1 MAIDS
6 TAPRPS
12 VPDASPTDTAR
23 ASEDALRPGT
33 PVDASRL
40 RILVVD
46 DDEDLAHLLAKV
58 LVTRNYE
65 VRTARDSLSAIR
77 TAIEFTPDVA
87 LVDIGL
93 PMMDGYELA
102 RELRKV
108 LPAGSCR
115 LIALTGYSEEGEKEK
130 ARDAGFE
137 EHLLKP
143 VNLATLR
150 KAIEKE

>member
-1 MAIDS
+1 MALES
-6 TAPRPS
+6 S
-12 VPDASPTDTAR
+12 SPTVP
-23 ASEDALRPGT
+23 EPVT
-33 PVDASRL
+33 PAESMQRL

-58 LVTRNYE
+58 LVSKNYE
-65 VRTARDSLSAIR
+65 VRTARDSESALR
-77 TAIEFTPDVA
+77 AAQEFVPEVA

-108 LPAGSCR
+108 LPLGSCR

-150 KAIEKE
+150 RAIERE

>member
-1 MAIDS
+1 MAVESSAPS
-6 TAPRPS
+6 TLSESAATR
-12 VPDASPTDTAR
+12 DATQ
-23 ASEDALRPGT
+23 
-33 PVDASRL
+33 RL

-65 VRTARDSLSAIR
+65 VRTAKDSVTAIR
-77 TAIEFTPDVA
+77 TATEFGPEVA
-87 LVDIGL
+87 LIDIGL

-102 RELRKV
+102 RELRRC
-108 LPAGSCR
+108 LPPSSCR
-115 LIALTGYSEEGEKEK
+115 LIALTGFSEEGEKEK
-130 ARDAGFE
+130 ARAAGFE

-150 KAIEKE
+150 RAIERE

>member
-1 MAIDS
+1 MALESSASTSSGQDQATPQDS
-6 TAPRPS
+6 AQ
-12 VPDASPTDTAR
+12 
-23 ASEDALRPGT
+23 
-33 PVDASRL
+33 RL

-46 DDEDLAHLLAKV
+46 DDEDLAYLLAKV

-65 VRTARDSLSAIR
+65 VRTARDSV
-77 TAIEFTPDVA
+77 TAIQVAGEFLPAVA

-93 PMMDGYELA
+93 PMMDGYQLA
-102 RELRKV
+102 RELRSL
-108 LPAGSCR
+108 LPADSCR

-150 KAIEKE
+150 RAIERDA

>member
-1 MAIDS
+1 MPIETPTPIPTS
-6 TAPRPS
+6 TH
-12 VPDASPTDTAR
+12 DADV
-23 ASEDALRPGT
+23 EE
-33 PVDASRL
+33 SRL

-65 VRTARDSLSAIR
+65 VRTARDSMSAIR
-77 TAIEFTPDVA
+77 AAIEFEPDVA
-87 LVDIGL
+87 LMDIGL
-93 PMMDGYELA
+93 PMMNGYELA
-102 RELRKV
+102 REVRKI
-108 LPAGSCR
+108 LPAGKCR

-130 ARDAGFE
+130 ARAAGFE

-150 KAIEKE
+150 KAIERA

>member
-1 MAIDS
+1 MAIES
-6 TAPRPS
+6 TVPRPLPTSETSTTHAGAGAPR
-12 VPDASPTDTAR
+12 DT
-23 ASEDALRPGT
+23 
-33 PVDASRL
+33 DASRL

-46 DDEDLAHLLAKV
+46 DDEDLAQLLAKV

-77 TAIEFTPDVA
+77 TAVEFTPDVA

-102 RELRKV
+102 RELCKV

-115 LIALTGYSEEGEKEK
+115 LIALTGYSEDGEKEK

>member
-1 MAIDS
+1 MALES
-6 TAPRPS
+6 APATTP
-12 VPDASPTDTAR
+12 PDKDTR
-23 ASEDALRPGT
+23 AEAQ
-33 PVDASRL
+33 RL

-65 VRTARDSLSAIR
+65 VRTARDSA
-77 TAIEFTPDVA
+77 TALDAAGEFAPEVA
-87 LVDIGL
+87 LIDIGL

-102 RELRKV
+102 RELRKL
-108 LPAGSCR
+108 LPVGSCR
-115 LIALTGYSEEGEKEK
+115 LIALTGFSEEGEKEK
-130 ARDAGFE
+130 ARAAGFE

-150 KAIEKE
+150 RAIERE

>member
-1 MAIDS
+1 MALETSASS
-6 TAPRPS
+6 TS
-12 VPDASPTDTAR
+12 PDQPTAAESTQ
-23 ASEDALRPGT
+23 
-33 PVDASRL
+33 RL

-65 VRTARDSLSAIR
+65 VRTARDSS
-77 TAIEFTPDVA
+77 TALRAASEFLPEVA

-102 RELRKV
+102 RELRKL
-108 LPAGSCR
+108 LPVGSCR
-115 LIALTGYSEEGEKEK
+115 LIALTGFSEEGEKEK
-130 ARDAGFE
+130 ARAAGFE

-150 KAIEKE
+150 RAIERE

>member
-1 MAIDS
+1 MA
-6 TAPRPS
+6 
-12 VPDASPTDTAR
+12 TDT
-23 ASEDALRPGT
+23 PT
-33 PVDASRL
+33 PSSTSAAGGAYVDESRL

-65 VRTARDSLSAIR
+65 VRTARDSMSAIR
-77 TAIEFTPDVA
+77 AAIEFAPDVA
-87 LVDIGL
+87 LMDIGL
-93 PMMDGYELA
+93 PMMNGYELA
-102 RELRKV
+102 REFRKI
-108 LPAGSCR
+108 LPAEKCR

-130 ARDAGFE
+130 ARAAGFE

-150 KAIEKE
+150 KAIER

>member
-1 MAIDS
+1 MS
-6 TAPRPS
+6 TSTPPN
-12 VPDASPTDTAR
+12 PTDENVGDGESQSSAQN
-23 ASEDALRPGT
+23 DG
-33 PVDASRL
+33 RL

-77 TAIEFTPDVA
+77 AATEFSPDVA
-87 LVDIGL
+87 LMDIGL

-102 RELRKV
+102 REMRRI
-108 LPAGSCR
+108 LPEGSCR

-130 ARDAGFE
+130 ARAAGFE
-137 EHLLKP
+137 AHLLKP

-150 KAIEKE
+150 KAIEKTL

>member
-1 MAIDS
+1 MTTDS
-6 TAPRPS
+6 SPS
-12 VPDASPTDTAR
+12 LSDASASSR
-23 ASEDALRPGT
+23 ATQPD
-33 PVDASRL
+33 DKRL

-77 TAIEFTPDVA
+77 TATEFSPDVA
-87 LVDIGL
+87 LMDIGL

-102 RELRKV
+102 RELRKI

-130 ARDAGFE
+130 ARAAGFE
-137 EHLLKP
+137 AHLLKP

-150 KAIEKE
+150 KAIEKTV

>member
-1 MAIDS
+1 MALDS
-6 TAPRPS
+6 SAPSTLPGQTT
-12 VPDASPTDTAR
+12 P
-23 ASEDALRPGT
+23 EDGAQ
-33 PVDASRL
+33 RL

-65 VRTARDSLSAIR
+65 VRTARDSV
-77 TAIEFTPDVA
+77 TAMEAVAEFRPEVA
-87 LVDIGL
+87 LIDIGL
-93 PMMDGYELA
+93 PTMDGYELA
-102 RELRKV
+102 RELRKL
-108 LPAGSCR
+108 LPVGSCR

-130 ARDAGFE
+130 ARAAGFE

-150 KAIEKE
+150 RAIERE

>member
-1 MAIDS
+1 MAIELPTS
-6 TAPRPS
+6 S
-12 VPDASPTDTAR
+12 VSDASAPLGDTPLD
-23 ASEDALRPGT
+23 E
-33 PVDASRL
+33 SRL

-77 TAIEFTPDVA
+77 TAIEFSPDVA
-87 LVDIGL
+87 LMDIGL

-102 RELRKV
+102 RELRKL
-108 LPAGSCR
+108 LPTGSCR

>member
-1 MAIDS
+1 MALES
-6 TAPRPS
+6 SPAS
-12 VPDASPTDTAR
+12 VPPEQASRTEAQ
-23 ASEDALRPGT
+23 
-33 PVDASRL
+33 RL

-65 VRTARDSLSAIR
+65 VRTARDSS
-77 TAIEFTPDVA
+77 TALAAAGEFAPEVA
-87 LVDIGL
+87 LIDIGL

-102 RELRKV
+102 RELRKL
-108 LPAGSCR
+108 LPVGSCR
-115 LIALTGYSEEGEKEK
+115 LIALTGFSEEGEKEK
-130 ARDAGFE
+130 ARAAGFE

-150 KAIEKE
+150 RAIEREEPR

>member
-6 TAPRPS
+6 TVPSRPS
-12 VPDASPTDTAR
+12 
-23 ASEDALRPGT
+23 RPEAPAGRESQ
-33 PVDASRL
+33 VDEGRL

-65 VRTARDSLSAIR
+65 VRTARDSVTAMR
-77 TAIEFTPDVA
+77 TALEFTPDVA
-87 LVDIGL
+87 
-93 PMMDGYELA
+93 MMDGYELA

-108 LPAGSCR
+108 LPEGSCR

-130 ARDAGFE
+130 ARAAGFE
-137 EHLLKP
+137 AHLLKP

-150 KAIEKE
+150 KAIDPS

>member
-1 MAIDS
+1 MAIDTPTS
-6 TAPRPS
+6 PPAPE
-12 VPDASPTDTAR
+12 ASSSPADVNL
-23 ASEDALRPGT
+23 DP
-33 PVDASRL
+33 SRL

-46 DDEDLAHLLAKV
+46 DDEDLAFLLAKV
-58 LVTRNYE
+58 LVTKNYE

-87 LVDIGL
+87 LMDIGL

-150 KAIEKE
+150 KAIERE

>member
-1 MAIDS
+1 MAIDTPTPTS
-6 TAPRPS
+6 TSPASSDAPS
-12 VPDASPTDTAR
+12 V
-23 ASEDALRPGT
+23 EE
-33 PVDASRL
+33 SRL

-65 VRTARDSLSAIR
+65 VRTARDSMSAIR
-77 TAIEFTPDVA
+77 AAIEFTPDVA
-87 LVDIGL
+87 LMDIGL
-93 PMMDGYELA
+93 PMMNGYELA
-102 RELRKV
+102 RELRKI

-115 LIALTGYSEEGEKEK
+115 LIALTGFSEEGEKEK
-130 ARDAGFE
+130 AREAGFE

-150 KAIEKE
+150 KAIER

>member
-1 MAIDS
+1 MAIDTPTPSPIS
-6 TAPRPS
+6 TAG
-12 VPDASPTDTAR
+12 DADLD
-23 ASEDALRPGT
+23 E
-33 PVDASRL
+33 SRM

-65 VRTARDSLSAIR
+65 VRTARDSMSAIR
-77 TAIEFTPDVA
+77 AAIEFVPDVA
-87 LVDIGL
+87 LMDIGL
-93 PMMDGYELA
+93 PMMNGYELA
-102 RELRKV
+102 REIRKI
-108 LPAGSCR
+108 LPAGKCR
-115 LIALTGYSEEGEKEK
+115 LIALTGFSEEGEKEK

-150 KAIEKE
+150 KAIERA

>member
-1 MAIDS
+1 MAIDTPTPSPIS
-6 TAPRPS
+6 TAG
-12 VPDASPTDTAR
+12 DADLD
-23 ASEDALRPGT
+23 E
-33 PVDASRL
+33 SRM

-65 VRTARDSLSAIR
+65 VRTARDGMSAIR
-77 TAIEFTPDVA
+77 AAIEFAPDVA
-87 LVDIGL
+87 LMDIGL
-93 PMMDGYELA
+93 PMMNGYELA
-102 RELRKV
+102 REIRKI
-108 LPAGSCR
+108 LPAGKCR
-115 LIALTGYSEEGEKEK
+115 LIALTGFSEEGEKEK

-150 KAIEKE
+150 KAIERS

>member
-12 VPDASPTDTAR
+12 DPDASPTHT
-23 ASEDALRPGT
+23 GT

-87 LVDIGL
+87 LVDLGL

-115 LIALTGYSEEGEKEK
+115 LIALTGYSEDGEKEK
-130 ARDAGFE
+130 AREAGFE

>member
-1 MAIDS
+1 MALDS
-6 TAPRPS
+6 SAPS
-12 VPDASPTDTAR
+12 T
-23 ASEDALRPGT
+23 LPGQT
-33 PVDASRL
+33 TRDDGTQRL

-65 VRTARDSLSAIR
+65 VRTARDSA
-77 TAIEFTPDVA
+77 TAMDAVAEFRPEVA
-87 LVDIGL
+87 LIDIGL
-93 PMMDGYELA
+93 PTMDGYELA
-102 RELRKV
+102 RELRKL
-108 LPAGSCR
+108 LPVEACR

-130 ARDAGFE
+130 ARAAGFE

-150 KAIEKE
+150 RAIERE

>member
-1 MAIDS
+1 MALESSPPS
-6 TAPRPS
+6 TTA
-12 VPDASPTDTAR
+12 DPTTR
-23 ASEDALRPGT
+23 EDAQ
-33 PVDASRL
+33 RL

-58 LVTRNYE
+58 LVTRSYE
-65 VRTARDSLSAIR
+65 VRTARDSA
-77 TAIEFTPDVA
+77 TAMQAVTEFAPEVA
-87 LVDIGL
+87 LIDIGL

-102 RELRKV
+102 RELRKI
-108 LPAGSCR
+108 LPLGACR

-130 ARDAGFE
+130 ARAAGFE

-150 KAIEKE
+150 RAIERGEERA

>member
-1 MAIDS
+1 MAIDVS
-6 TAPRPS
+6 PIAP
-12 VPDASPTDTAR
+12 V
-23 ASEDALRPGT
+23 SEANPAADEMSLDP
-33 PVDASRL
+33 SRL

-46 DDEDLAHLLAKV
+46 DDEDLAFLLAKV
-58 LVTRNYE
+58 LVTKNYE

-77 TAIEFTPDVA
+77 IAIEFSPDVA
-87 LVDIGL
+87 LMDIGL

-108 LPAGSCR
+108 LPPGSCR

-130 ARDAGFE
+130 AREAGFE

-150 KAIEKE
+150 KAIERE

>member
-1 MAIDS
+1 MALETSASS
-6 TAPRPS
+6 TSTDQPS
-12 VPDASPTDTAR
+12 ATDT
-23 ASEDALRPGT
+23 T
-33 PVDASRL
+33 QRL

-65 VRTARDSLSAIR
+65 VRTARDSA
-77 TAIEFTPDVA
+77 TALRAASEFLPEVA

-102 RELRKV
+102 RELRQL
-108 LPAGSCR
+108 LPVGSCR
-115 LIALTGYSEEGEKEK
+115 LIALTGFSEEGEKEK
-130 ARDAGFE
+130 ARAAGFE

-150 KAIEKE
+150 RAIERE